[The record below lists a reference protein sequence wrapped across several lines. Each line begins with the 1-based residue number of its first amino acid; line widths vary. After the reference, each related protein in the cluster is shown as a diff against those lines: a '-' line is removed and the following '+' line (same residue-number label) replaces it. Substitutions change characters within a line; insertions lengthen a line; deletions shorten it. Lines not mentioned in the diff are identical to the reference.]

1 MVEPAA
7 KASRAAAM
15 EASVMA
21 MCSQER
27 KVRSEARK
35 VLGSRRCVHGVW
47 GGGGVGACGGRWGGG
62 GGGAGGV

>member
-47 GGGGVGACGGRWGGG
+47 GGGGGWGVWGALGGWSM
-62 GGGAGGV
+62 A